1 MATKTEFAPEY
12 AVLLPTYN
20 ERDNL
25 PLMVSMLHRAFT
37 EDLGTDQ
44 YEVVIIDDGS
54 PDHTGDLAEHLA
66 DVCVAAVAPISV
78 LAS

>member
-1 MATKTEFAPEY
+1 MAPFAPEY

-37 EDLGTDQ
+37 EDLKTDR
-44 YEVVIIDDGS
+44 YEVIVVDDGS
-54 PDHTGDLAEHLA
+54 PDGTGAMARELAR
-66 DVCVAAVAPISV
+66 VCAHAGRMTRGRGR
-78 LAS
+78 